1 MKDYLAMLRPQ
12 PKDALQYG
20 VKGMRWGHRRTSSQL
35 KAAAAK
41 RAAEGPKHDVTKPTS
56 SGAETAATR
65 YARLKIQAK
74 QGGASS
80 MSDDDLKFFNA
91 RTEALA
97 KVNKLNEVNP
107 GWLSKTAKKV
117 MLSTAEQ
124 QMQSI
129 SNALANK
136 YISGP
141 IVDNIGK
148 HVTKEA
154 AAKAAKK
161 AAEKAKS

>member
-1 MKDYLAMLRPQ
+1 MKDYLAMLRPK
-12 PKDALQYG
+12 PEDALQYG

-41 RAAEGPKHDVTKPTS
+41 RAESAPKHDVTKAPS
-56 SGAETAATR
+56 SGVETSATR

-74 QGGASS
+74 EGGASS
-80 MSDDDLKFFNA
+80 MSDEDLKFFNA

-97 KVNKLNEVNP
+97 KVNKMNEVNP
-107 GWLSKTAKKV
+107 GWLSKTSKKI
-117 MLSTAEQ
+117 MQATAEQ
-124 QMQSI
+124 QMQAI
-129 SNALANK
+129 SSALANK

-141 IVDNIGK
+141 IVDSIGK

-161 AAEKAKS
+161 AAEQAKS